1 MHLSIKY
8 FCENDQILLVLKV
21 QNFNYIEREC
31 N

>member
-8 FCENDQILLVLKV
+8 FCENDQILLVLNV
-21 QNFNYIEREC
+21 LNFNYIEREC

>member
-8 FCENDQILLVLKV
+8 FCENDQILLVLNV
-21 QNFNYIEREC
+21 QNFNYIKREC